1 MPSISLNPFSG
12 VLWDRREPF
21 KQLWITL
28 SGIEH
33 SKNKEKKKKEKKR
46 KTEIYFQTTLSLAS
60 NFKRYYHV

>member
-1 MPSISLNPFSG
+1 MTEVSKMPSISLNPFSG

-33 SKNKEKKKKEKKR
+33 SKNKEKKKKKR
-46 KTEIYFQTTLSLAS
+46 KERPKYI
-60 NFKRYYHV
+60 FKQHYH